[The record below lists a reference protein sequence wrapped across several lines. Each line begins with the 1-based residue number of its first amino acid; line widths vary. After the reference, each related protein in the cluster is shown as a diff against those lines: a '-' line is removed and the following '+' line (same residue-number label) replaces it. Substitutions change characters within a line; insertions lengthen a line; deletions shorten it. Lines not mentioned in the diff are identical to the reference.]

1 MDVDDVDTSTDARPG
16 MPSIGFG
23 VGQFGVEPGHS
34 ARVARIPS
42 LGVGLS

>member
-1 MDVDDVDTSTDARPG
+1 MGVDDRDTSTDARRC

-23 VGQFGVEPGHS
+23 VGRFGVEPGHS